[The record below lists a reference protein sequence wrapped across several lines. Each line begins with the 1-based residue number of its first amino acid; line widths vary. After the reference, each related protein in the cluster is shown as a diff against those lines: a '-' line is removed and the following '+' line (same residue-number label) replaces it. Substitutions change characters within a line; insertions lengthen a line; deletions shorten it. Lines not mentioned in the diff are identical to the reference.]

1 MKVLYMSGYTDDL
14 VFRNGVLELGAAFI
28 QKPFTPSSLARK
40 VRGVLD
46 EQKPA

>member
-14 VFRNGVLELGAAFI
+14 VFRNGALEPGAAFI

-40 VRGVLD
+40 VRKVLD
-46 EQKPA
+46 EQKPM